1 MSAVPQAIA
10 PAKTVGGPKILLNG
24 EAGTGKTH
32 SLGTLVDWCVGE
44 KKEVFYLDIEG
55 SLETL
60 LGYWKDKGKEIPA
73 NLHWHQLKSSPVG
86 LAQMLKGAK
95 DTGDFTYEM
104 LTKLVDPSRGQNN
117 TFWAILNS
125 MMDFPDDRTGQ
136 KYGPVDKFTSE
147 RVFILDSFTE
157 LSNAAAKMMI
167 GSKPTMA
174 PPEYGVAQNHLM
186 NFLRLC
192 TQGTSMTFVMTSHPV
207 RDKDEISGA
216 VKTTIKTVGTA
227 IQPEI
232 PPLFSEVIYTVRE
245 GDRFY
250 WDTAAYGVV
259 TKTRSLG
266 YKSKIDPNFA
276 QIMNTWKGRGGK

>member
-1 MSAVPQAIA
+1 MSAVVQPLS
-10 PAKTVGGPKILLNG
+10 PAKSVGGPKILLNG

-32 SLGTLVDWCVGE
+32 SLGTLVDWAQE
-44 KKEVFYLDIEG
+44 NKLEVFYLDIEN

-60 LGYWKDKGKEIPA
+60 LGFWKDKGKEVPPC
-73 NLHWHQLKSSPVG
+73 LHWHQLKTAPVG
-86 LAQMLKGAK
+86 LQQMLKGAK

-104 LTKLVDPSRGQNN
+104 LTKLVDPNRGQNN
-117 TFWAILNS
+117 AFWGILNS

-136 KYGPVDKFTSE
+136 KYGPVDKFTSQ

-157 LSNAAAKMMI
+157 LSNAAAKMVV
-167 GSKPTMA
+167 GAKPTMA

-192 TQGTSMTFVMTSHPV
+192 TQATAMTFVMTSHPT

-216 VKTTIKTVGTA
+216 VKTTIKTIGTA

-245 GDRFY
+245 ADKFY
-250 WDTAAYGVV
+250 WDTASYGVV
-259 TKTRSLG
+259 SKTRSLG
-266 YKSKIDPNFA
+266 YKSKLDPNFKP
-276 QIMNTWKGRGGK
+276 IMDTWKTRGGK